1 MELRQPEWRL
11 PCDAPRPS
19 IMPMSADLD
28 AEARLRAMGELPDD
42 AIDIGEA
49 ALLLGS
55 FDRPRVGLVRAHD
68 DPHRL
73 AADAAGGLRPGEAA
87 LRGRIR
93 PLNETL
99 VDPHGYA
106 GDALTSDDLQNANL
120 LRVIDRRRA
129 LPVALGI
136 IYL

>member
-11 PCDAPRPS
+11 PCNAPRPS

-55 FDRPRVGLVRAHD
+55 FDRPRVGLGRYRDHLD
-68 DPHRL
+68 RL
-73 AADAAGGLRPGEAA
+73 AADTAGGLRPGEDD

-93 PLNETL
+93 ALNETL
-99 VDPHGYA
+99 VDRHGYA
-106 GDALTSDDLQNANL
+106 GDALTYDDLQNANL
-120 LRVIDRRRA
+120 LRVI
-129 LPVALGI
+129 
-136 IYL
+136 